1 MRRIVR
7 SEAICLR
14 VRDYHE
20 SSKLVTFF
28 TLESGKVGCL
38 AKGARRLR
46 SKFGAAL
53 DLFAQS
59 RIIYYLRETRD
70 LYTLSDAELVH
81 SFSGL
86 ANEPERFLAAEQMAE
101 FVLRTIQAHDP
112 SPQLYRLLLNYL
124 TTLESLQSPGPANL
138 QPATGINRQE
148 HQGRQVPGPD
158 NLPSSDSTILRS
170 AFCTLNSPHTALV
183 CSFLLKAASF
193 LGFRPELRRCLICHR
208 PIENSRPAYFD
219 TGRGGIICPRCAGE
233 RGDMTALSDRGSCQI
248 GSAISDRV
256 PGMTRLEP
264 TALDTLA
271 FLLYTPAAEIA
282 QVFSAG
288 PQPAVETNRQERQDA
303 KGEGEMTRCK
313 QGRRQDSG
321 PENLQSPP
329 LASSANLQ
337 SATCNLQSP
346 LDLVLGFLGHHFD
359 PLVLNSFRWHARL
372 ERNV

>member
-14 VRDYHE
+14 VQDYHE

-28 TLESGKVGCL
+28 TLERGKVNCL

-86 ANEPERFLAAEQMAE
+86 ANGPERFLAAEQMAE
-101 FVLRTIQAHDP
+101 FVLRTIQPHDP

-138 QPATGINRQE
+138 QPAIC
-148 HQGRQVPGPD
+148 
-158 NLPSSDSTILRS
+158 NLQSPSPQPLTP
-170 AFCTLNSPHTALV
+170 NPYPALV

-208 PIENSRPAYFD
+208 PIEGPRPAFFD
-219 TGRGGIICPRCAGE
+219 SGRGGIICPRCAGE

-264 TALDTLA
+264 AALDTLA

-282 QVFSAG
+282 SLVQSTGSQSLVPS
-288 PQPAVETNRQERQDA
+288 PQP
-303 KGEGEMTRCK
+303 
-313 QGRRQDSG
+313 
-321 PENLQSPP
+321 PIP
-329 LASSANLQ
+329 L
-337 SATCNLQSP
+337 

-359 PLVLNSFRWHARL
+359 PLVLNSFRWHAGL
-372 ERNV
+372 ERNA

>member
-28 TLESGKVGCL
+28 TLERGKVGCL

-46 SKFGAAL
+46 SRFGAAL

-86 ANEPERFLAAEQMAE
+86 ATESDRFLAAEQMAE

-124 TTLESLQSPGPANL
+124 STLESVAPPPSPAPRS
-138 QPATGINRQE
+138 P
-148 HQGRQVPGPD
+148 
-158 NLPSSDSTILRS
+158 LPTPY
-170 AFCTLNSPHTALV
+170 AALV

-208 PIENSRPAYFD
+208 PVESPRPAYFD

-233 RGDMTALSDRGSCQI
+233 QGDTGKTGTVPRVKRSEELSPVFPSL
-248 GSAISDRV
+248 
-256 PGMTRLEP
+256 TRLEP
-264 TALDTLA
+264 AALDTLA

-282 QVFSAG
+282 HVFSVG
-288 PQPAVETNRQERQDA
+288 PQPAAETNRQERQP
-303 KGEGEMTRCK
+303 
-313 QGRRQDSG
+313 RQDPG
-321 PENLQSPP
+321 P
-329 LASSANLQ
+329 ASLQ
-337 SATCNLQSP
+337 SAIGDRQSP
-346 LDLVLGFLGHHFD
+346 LDLVLDFLGHHFD

-372 ERNV
+372 ERNF